1 MFKGDD
7 FIEKYMTVLQLET
20 RQNLITTLPILLIGL
35 GITGGCLIAG
45 GACYEIPSWRLYS
58 GIAFGGLIGLFIGVI
73 GILGL
78 TRKIPDWSI
87 IWIAIS
93 LIGFLVLINFATS
106 FGLPSFIEITV
117 LLFSVITS
125 LIIFYLISR
134 KSWQIAGLFGIG
146 LSTSLSLIL
155 FFMATNIS
163 HDEIKIGYFDLLIGL
178 VMSGLIF
185 LYLGGKNQIK
195 GLILFVFMVINSVL
209 IFIFDKSMLKLNH
222 ESQLIYLIVFSNG
235 LLFSGIVFHYVI
247 RLINKLIR
255 KK

>member
-1 MFKGDD
+1 
-7 FIEKYMTVLQLET
+7 MTALSLET
-20 RQNLITTLPILLIGL
+20 RQNFIATLPILLIGL

-45 GACYEIPSWRLYS
+45 GACFEIPSWRLYS
-58 GIAFGGLIGLFIGVI
+58 GIVFGGLISLFIGIIGVI
-73 GILGL
+73 GL

-93 LIGFLVLINFATS
+93 MIGFLVLINFASS
-106 FGLPSFIEITV
+106 FGLPSFIEIFV
-117 LLFSVITS
+117 LLFSVVTG
-125 LIIFYLISR
+125 LTIFYLISK

-146 LSTSLSLIL
+146 LSTALSLIL

-163 HDEIKIGYFDLLIGL
+163 HDEIKIGYLDLLIGL

-185 LYLGGKNQIK
+185 LYLISNNHIK
-195 GLILFVFMVINSVL
+195 VLTLFTFVILNSVL

-222 ESQLIYLIVFSNG
+222 DSQLIYLIVFSNG
-235 LLFSGIVFHYVI
+235 LLFSGIVFHNMI
-247 RLINKLIR
+247 RLINRLIR